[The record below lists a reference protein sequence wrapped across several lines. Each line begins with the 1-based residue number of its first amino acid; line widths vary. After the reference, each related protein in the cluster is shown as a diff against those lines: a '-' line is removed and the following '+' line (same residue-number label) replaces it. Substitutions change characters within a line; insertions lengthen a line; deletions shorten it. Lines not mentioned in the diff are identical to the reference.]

1 MNEMQRL
8 EALAERLRAVEPVM
22 PAPAAKIRGWN
33 LTLAA
38 VERSTS
44 KGSSRSSVRRL
55 VLAFAA
61 AAALLV
67 VGAVAAS
74 ADSLPDSPLYPV
86 KGAVEQ
92 ARGLFAF
99 SPADK
104 LNYHL
109 ELAQT
114 RLREAEAMIA
124 RHRVDLA
131 DKALA
136 GLNQQLDA
144 AAQVVTT
151 EVQTDPAVAADLENR
166 LQQAIATHDR
176 QLAGLQANVTNPTAQ
191 SAIATARD
199 RAAQAAQQAAGA
211 SSSGNHG
218 TVSSGKGQGNS
229 NSATPHPTPKK

>member
-8 EALAERLRAVEPVM
+8 ESLAERLRAVEPVM
-22 PAPAAKIRGWN
+22 PSPAAKIRGWN

-38 VERSTS
+38 VEQSTS
-44 KGSSRSSVRRL
+44 KRSGRSSVRRL

-67 VGAVAAS
+67 VGTVAAS

-92 ARGLFAF
+92 ARGLLAF
-99 SPADK
+99 SPADR

-136 GLNQQLDA
+136 ELNQQLDE
-144 AAQVVTT
+144 AAQVVAG
-151 EVQTDPAVAADLENR
+151 EAQTDPAVAADLENR
-166 LQQAIATHDR
+166 LQQAITTHDR
-176 QLAGLQANVTNPTAQ
+176 QLAGLQANVTNPAAQ
-191 SAIATARD
+191 SSIATARD

-218 TVSSGKGQGNS
+218 TGGKGQGNGS
-229 NSATPHPTPKK
+229 SATPHPTPKK